1 MSGQLIIFRILAKN
15 KRMIK
20 NIVFDLGGVL
30 IDWNPRYYFKNYFQK
45 EEEME
50 YFLREVCDTKWNSTI
65 DAGKP
70 FEQAIKER
78 QKIYPEY
85 AEALSHYGKHWADML
100 GSAFESSV
108 NLLKEVKNRGYRVL
122 ALTNWSAET
131 FPIALAKYD
140 FLQLFEG
147 IVVSG
152 EVKTIKP
159 DVKIF
164 KILIDKYSINAE
176 ESVFIDDNKE
186 NVEAAASLGF
196 NAIRFDNIDNVR
208 SQLRSYVKD

>member
-30 IDWNPRYYFKNYFQK
+30 IDWNPRYYFKNYFQT

-50 YFLREVCDTKWNSTI
+50 YFLREVCDMKWNSAI

-85 AEALSHYGKHWADML
+85 AEAISHYGKHWADML
-100 GSAFESSV
+100 GGAFESSV

-164 KILIDKYSINAE
+164 KILIDKYSINVE

>member
-1 MSGQLIIFRILAKN
+1 M
-15 KRMIK
+15 
-20 NIVFDLGGVL
+20 
-30 IDWNPRYYFKNYFQK
+30 
-45 EEEME
+45 
-50 YFLREVCDTKWNSTI
+50 
-65 DAGKP
+65 
-70 FEQAIKER
+70 
-78 QKIYPEY
+78 
-85 AEALSHYGKHWADML
+85 
-100 GSAFESSV
+100 

-159 DVKIF
+159 DVRIF
-164 KILIDKYSINAE
+164 KILLDKYSIKAE

-208 SQLRSYVKD
+208 NRLRSYVKD